1 MGRTFGEDALMT
13 PRRTALVLGLIGLG
27 VLVSAR
33 LTLRAQE
40 PKPDEVGRGERTPE
54 PLSIQDALLRPFPLP
69 FNNPTRLD
77 EVCRHLGR
85 VLRAPVVLDKA
96 AIDRQEL
103 KPEDTVQLELEGVR
117 LKTGLK
123 LLLDQVGLTYR
134 VIPEDNLLIVTDQ
147 QGAEDP
153 LERVQAE
160 LKAIH
165 RDIHDIQD
173 ALDYLREDLGLEEG
187 GPKVRKPTII
197 EEMPGEKEKGDQDP
211 KEKAQDPGPRS
222 GASSRSRP
230 GA

>member
-1 MGRTFGEDALMT
+1 MT

-27 VLVSAR
+27 VVVSAR

-40 PKPDEVGRGERTPE
+40 PKPGEVGRAERTPE
-54 PLSIQDALLRPFPLP
+54 STSIQDALLRPFPLP
-69 FNNPTRLD
+69 FNTPTRLD

-103 KPEDTVQLELEGVR
+103 RPEDTVQLELEGVR

-147 QGAEDP
+147 EGAEDP

-197 EEMPGEKEKGDQDP
+197 EEMPAEKEKEKGDENP
-211 KEKAQDPGPRS
+211 EKKPQEPRPRS
-222 GASSRSRP
+222 GASSHSRP

>member
-1 MGRTFGEDALMT
+1 
-13 PRRTALVLGLIGLG
+13 V
-27 VLVSAR
+27 VSAR

-40 PKPDEVGRGERTPE
+40 RVPGEARRGERTPAPE
-54 PLSIQDALLRPFPLP
+54 AGAVSVQDALLRPFPLP
-69 FNNPTRLD
+69 FNTPTRLD

-96 AIDRQEL
+96 ALDRQEL
-103 KPEDTVQLELEGVR
+103 TPEDTVQLDLEGVR

-134 VIPEDNLLIVTDQ
+134 VVPEDNLLIVTDKE
-147 QGAEDP
+147 GSDDP
-153 LERVQAE
+153 LDRVQAE

-173 ALDYLREDLGLEEG
+173 ALDYLREDLGLDEG
-187 GPKVRKPTII
+187 GPKMRKPTII
-197 EEMPGEKEKGDQDP
+197 EEMPGEKEKDKGGEKPEAKPQESGP
-211 KEKAQDPGPRS
+211 KPGS
-222 GASSRSRP
+222 SSRSRP